1 MAQRIQ
7 GMDGGVP
14 YAREAL
20 PFSSLTRNLGG
31 MNPANAGVAN
41 MMDGGNFSKP
51 FTNAQDQRNSEL
63 ALQNVQQNAI
73 SGRNQNIVGQVGQAR
88 AANTEMSTEKSRA
101 QQFMNQNLAL
111 QIDSQAGGGVAIAQ
125 LNKVMES
132 PMREKFRNDIA
143 VSRAMNQEGAA
154 PELGSMMANANK
166 MMT

>member
-7 GMDGGVP
+7 GMEGGVP

-20 PFSSLTRNLGG
+20 PFSSLNRNIGA
-31 MNPANAGVAN
+31 MNPPNSGVSN

-51 FTNAQDQRNSEL
+51 YANAQDQRNSEL
-63 ALQNVQQNAI
+63 SLQNVQQNAI
-73 SGRNQNIVGQVGQAR
+73 TGRNQNIAGSMGEMR
-88 AANTEMSTEKSRA
+88 AAGTQMDTEKSRA
-101 QQFMNQNLAL
+101 QQYMNQNLAL
-111 QIDSQAGGGVAIAQ
+111 TIDSQAGGGVAIAQ

-154 PELGSMMANANK
+154 PELGSMMANANR
-166 MMT
+166 MIA